1 LSDKVVS
8 VAGETPA
15 IIHSVPQW
23 FKWKPGSKPG
33 LHIEAAK
40 PLSDQ
45 AVSVLLFTQCFSGS
59 NSISAQ
65 PRNTR
70 REVIMANT
78 APFSID
84 EQALVAFTR
93 ALIRCQSWNP
103 PGDEADAAKL
113 VADQLRDFGLEAEA
127 AFVEPGRYNVYG
139 RLPGRGGGPGHLLL
153 VGHLD
158 TVPPG
163 SQAWAHDP
171 LGGTVVGG
179 RIYGRGAADMKGGL
193 AAIVFA
199 AGALAT
205 SGFEP
210 SSDLVIVG
218 TVGEEVD
225 CLGAKAAAKAGL
237 LEGAG
242 AMLIPEPSGLDL
254 YTAHKGALWVRIET
268 RGRAAHG
275 SQPDLGV
282 NAILHMQKTID
293 RIASADWDAPA
304 HPLLGRPTLNVG
316 TIEGGTKTNMVPD
329 WCALTIDFRTLP
341 EQSHAELLAR
351 LEGLLDELRAAD
363 ETYAASLEVV
373 TDMPAISTPVDH
385 PFVEAARDVGRA
397 LWGRS
402 MTPAGA
408 SYFTDASV
416 LGPAAQTEIPIL
428 MLGPGEEAQSHQT
441 DEWVSVEALAQAA
454 RFYAELA
461 ARWLGRGEG
470 V

>member
-1 LSDKVVS
+1 
-8 VAGETPA
+8 
-15 IIHSVPQW
+15 
-23 FKWKPGSKPG
+23 
-33 LHIEAAK
+33 
-40 PLSDQ
+40 
-45 AVSVLLFTQCFSGS
+45 
-59 NSISAQ
+59 
-65 PRNTR
+65 
-70 REVIMANT
+70 MANT
-78 APFSID
+78 SSFSID

-103 PGDEADAAKL
+103 PGEEADAAKL
-113 VADQLRDFGLEAEA
+113 VAERLRSFGLEAEA

-139 RLPGRGGGPGHLLL
+139 RLRGRGGGLGHLLL

-163 SQAWAHDP
+163 SQPWQHDP
-171 LGGTVVGG
+171 LGAAVEGG

-199 AGALAT
+199 AGALAR
-205 SGFEP
+205 SGVELA
-210 SSDLVIVG
+210 SDLVIVG

-225 CLGAKAAAKAGL
+225 CLGARAAARAGL

-268 RGRAAHG
+268 HGRAAHG

-282 NAILHMQKTID
+282 NAILQMQKTID
-293 RIASADWDAPA
+293 RIVTADWDAPA
-304 HPLLGRPTLNVG
+304 HPLLGKPTLNVG

-329 WCALTIDFRTLP
+329 WCAVTVDFRTLP
-341 EQSHAELLAR
+341 EQSHAELLNR
-351 LEGLLDELRAAD
+351 LEGLLDELHAAD
-363 ETYAASLEVV
+363 ETYEASLEVV
-373 TDMPAISTPVDH
+373 SDMPAISTTPDH
-385 PFVEAARDVGRA
+385 PFVETARDVGRA
-397 LWGRS
+397 LWDRS
-402 MTPAGA
+402 MAPAGA

-416 LGPAAQTEIPIL
+416 LGPAAGTEIPIV
-428 MLGPGEEAQSHQT
+428 MLGPGEEAQAHQT
-441 DEWVSVEALAQAA
+441 DEWVSVDALAEAA

-461 ARWLGRGEG
+461 ARWLARDEG